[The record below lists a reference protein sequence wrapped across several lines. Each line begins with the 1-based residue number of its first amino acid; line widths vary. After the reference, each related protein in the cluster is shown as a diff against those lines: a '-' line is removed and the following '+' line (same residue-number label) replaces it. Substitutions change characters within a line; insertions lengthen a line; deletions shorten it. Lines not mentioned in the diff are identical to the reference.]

1 MNASLLCATA
11 LVFATGGAFAQATD
25 PGAKLAQQKNCLAC
39 HSVDTKIV
47 GPAYKEI
54 AKKYAAQKDAA
65 SLLAT
70 KVMKGGS
77 GVWGTMPMPPQPVS
91 AAEAQQLVA
100 WILAQ
105 KK

>member
-1 MNASLLCATA
+1 MNTNLLCASA
-11 LVFATGGAFAQATD
+11 LVFATGGALAQAAD

-47 GPAYKEI
+47 GPAYKDI
-54 AKKYAAQKDAA
+54 AKKYATQKDAA
-65 SLLAT
+65 AMLAT

-77 GVWGTMPMPPQPVS
+77 GVWGTMPMPPQTVS

-100 WILAQ
+100 WVLKQ
-105 KK
+105 K